1 VVFTQHVY
9 SEAAEALMNKAT
21 AEGLPPGLFLPTVER
36 DLARITADS
45 SERAVN
51 AANVLI
57 NKKML
62 GVALKVQSCFSG
74 IALDAVTSLGLHGFG
89 EWRMKLLTDSAGQDP
104 KLVFK
109 LTNTAMCFAFLAQ
122 KIIAQ
127 PALPQ
132 STRVFLS
139 CVPLVT

>member
-1 VVFTQHVY
+1 MGAWEGKDTSVSIQDFTQHVY

-36 DLARITADS
+36 ELARITVDS

-62 GVALKVQSCFSG
+62 GAALKVQSCFSG
-74 IALDAVTSLGLHGFG
+74 LALDAVTSLGLHRFG
-89 EWRMKLLTDSAGQDP
+89 EYHVNIMLDLGSGLCPSGLCCAAGH
-104 KLVFK
+104 
-109 LTNTAMCFAFLAQ
+109 
-122 KIIAQ
+122 IAHMY
-127 PALPQ
+127 A
-132 STRVFLS
+132 SDGCHTTS
-139 CVPLVT
+139 CPL

>member
-1 VVFTQHVY
+1 MWSTTIIIIITTARFLQSISTALAAYDPRLARAWEGKDISVNIQDFTQHVY

-36 DLARITADS
+36 DLARITVES

-57 NKKML
+57 NKKVL

-74 IALDAVTSLGLHGFG
+74 IALDAVTSLGLHRF
-89 EWRMKLLTDSAGQDP
+89 EIWR
-104 KLVFK
+104 
-109 LTNTAMCFAFLAQ
+109 
-122 KIIAQ
+122 
-127 PALPQ
+127 
-132 STRVFLS
+132 
-139 CVPLVT
+139 VPRRPC